1 MSKRNGRPP
10 TEITYKDISLNGKE
24 YIVGCFYTQND
35 EKVTFTFDKED
46 EDKVKGH
53 SWHKTSNYI
62 AYNVKVDGKQKAMYL
77 HNLIMYRL
85 GFHGKGQTESVDHIN
100 RIGFDNR
107 KENLHVV
114 SQTEQNINQ
123 NKRGRPR
130 IALPDDS
137 GLTPEEIPKHIW
149 YVKANGKHGDRF
161 AIEFKSEGLLWRTT
175 SSKAVSLRDKLESA
189 KQKLQEYYT
198 LYPHL
203 NPSYINTEVKELTD
217 SYHLLVNA
225 TPQI

>member
-1 MSKRNGRPP
+1 MTNTYIGSTEGRRV
-10 TEITYKDISLNGKE
+10 L
-24 YIVGCFYTQND
+24 
-35 EKVTFTFDKED
+35 
-46 EDKVKGH
+46 
-53 SWHKTSNYI
+53 
-62 AYNVKVDGKQKAMYL
+62 YL
-77 HNLIMYRL
+77 HNLVMNRL

-107 KENLHVV
+107 KENLRVV

-130 IALPDDS
+130 VVLPDDA
-137 GLTPEEIPKHIW
+137 GLTPDDIPRHIW
-149 YVKANGKHGDRF
+149 YVKPNGNHGDRF
-161 AIEFKSEGLLWRTT
+161 AIEFKTEKLVWRTT
-175 SSKAVSLRDKLESA
+175 SSKVVPLREKLEAA

-203 NPSYINTEVKELTD
+203 DQDIVADNIPELTD
-217 SYHLLVNA
+217 SYHLLINA